1 MPLQACI
8 LICEFLLPWTFAF
21 VLALTLDMD
30 KLGKIRRYHL
40 KERLNISSV
49 SKFKRDTRLGKERG
63 CSGFYDRDDRMG
75 AKIKTP
81 KIPKPKI

>member
-8 LICEFLLPWTFAF
+8 LICEFLLLWTFPF

-30 KLGKIRRYHL
+30 KLGKIRRYHP
-40 KERLNISSV
+40 KERLNITSV
-49 SKFKRDTRLGKERG
+49 SKFERDTRLGEERG

-81 KIPKPKI
+81 KNP

>member
-30 KLGKIRRYHL
+30 KLGEILRYHS

-49 SKFKRDTRLGKERG
+49 SKFERDTRLGEERG

-81 KIPKPKI
+81 KNP